1 MPSNTISIRVSKC
14 PKLIP
19 NILDEKRVIPSMNHS
34 LPWTE
39 DTFTGWTCT
48 FLYSTFFAGAG
59 LILNAYFLSAFVTIC
74 TQFHSFRMHFE
85 YIILKLDEV
94 FEEDFEYTTKTKE
107 ILCEAI
113 QFYTSVKE

>member
-1 MPSNTISIRVSKC
+1 
-14 PKLIP
+14 
-19 NILDEKRVIPSMNHS
+19 
-34 LPWTE
+34 
-39 DTFTGWTCT
+39 
-48 FLYSTFFAGAG
+48 
-59 LILNAYFLSAFVTIC
+59 
-74 TQFHSFRMHFE
+74 MHFE